1 MNKSMIKAALKR
13 RANGSD
19 FISQNG
25 VMKSMGWGKDRTRNT
40 LRGLDCI
47 PSGNRKQ
54 YMIDEVAEKIF
65 AEVERSWES

>member
-25 VMKSMGWGKDRTRNT
+25 VMKSMGWGKDRTRNM
-40 LRGLDCI
+40 LKGLDCI
-47 PSGNRKQ
+47 PSGKAKQ
-54 YMIDEVAEKIF
+54 YMIDEVAARIF
-65 AEVERSWES
+65 AEVERGWPQ